1 MIDFVVP
8 GDPATATGGYLYDR
22 RIVAGLRELGR
33 DVVVQRLLDG
43 FPWPDAAA
51 LRAADALFT
60 ALPDGRTVVVDGLA
74 FGALPDAAARHA
86 ARLRLVALVHHPL
99 ALETGLSA
107 SQAVQ
112 LADGER
118 RALAHACR
126 VITTSAAT
134 ARLLAADYG
143 VAMARIDVVE
153 PGTDAAPLARAGR
166 LLAGD
171 DVLELLC
178 VATLTPRK
186 GHHWLFEALA
196 PLRDRRWR
204 LVCVGS
210 AERDAATAAALRAQ
224 LRALQLGERVVLA
237 GEAGAAQLAEH
248 YRRADVFVLASAFE
262 GYGMAFAEALAH
274 GLPVVGMRGGAVAE
288 TVPVEAGLL
297 VAPGDV
303 AGLSAAL
310 ARVLDDAAERERL
323 ACGARAHRAR
333 LPGWRTSA
341 AAFARA
347 LDRVAAG

>member
-1 MIDFVVP
+1 MITFVVP

-22 RIVAGLRELGR
+22 RIVDGLRALGR
-33 DVVVQRLLDG
+33 EVAVQCLPDG

-51 LRAADALFT
+51 LRAADVLFA
-60 ALPDGRTVVVDGLA
+60 ALPDGGTVVVDGLA
-74 FGALPDAAARHA
+74 FGALAEAATRHA
-86 ARLRLVALVHHPL
+86 GRLRLVALVHHPL

-107 SQAVQ
+107 PQAAQ
-112 LADGER
+112 LADSER
-118 RALAHACR
+118 RALAHARR

-134 ARLLAADYG
+134 ARLVAADYG
-143 VAMARIDVVE
+143 VPMAHLDVVE

-166 LLAGD
+166 LAAAGD
-171 DVLELLC
+171 SLELLC

-210 AERDAATAAALRAQ
+210 AERDAQTAAALRAQ
-224 LRALQLGERVVLA
+224 LAARQLADRVVLT
-237 GEAGAAQLAEH
+237 GESSAAQLADC

-274 GLPVVGMRGGAVAE
+274 GLPVVGMRAGAVAE
-288 TVPVEAGLL
+288 TVPADAGLL

-303 AGLSAAL
+303 AALSAAL
-310 ARVLDDAAERERL
+310 ARVLDDAGERERL
-323 ACGARAHRAR
+323 AQAARAHRAR
-333 LPGWRTSA
+333 LPGWPASA
-341 AAFARA
+341 AAFARV
-347 LDRVAAG
+347 LDRVAAE